1 MTYKKMVGLRWLC
14 VALIFA
20 FGSIL
25 VIGSGGGGGDDE
37 QETVN
42 VKPRDQINYETLGR
56 VCSGQGVPEAGSY
69 NENIPGPHPVIF
81 SFSCGYMDPP
91 QCGAG
96 TENWWRSLPPDWYND
111 HKESVGNIE
120 LVACVSDDFDVIVG
134 GPCQYNIGADIYLAR
149 HARRIV
155 LRDAKTA
162 AVIAETVIEGSDPG
176 PCPLTAPINQ
186 TREYGGYYQFGDVG
200 NWLSAY
206 VYP

>member
-134 GPCQYNIGADIYLAR
+134 GPCQYISGPISIWPVMQDALSCGMQKQRRSSPRPSLKALTPAHVPSRRPLIR
-149 HARRIV
+149 H
-155 LRDAKTA
+155 
-162 AVIAETVIEGSDPG
+162 GSME
-176 PCPLTAPINQ
+176 AIIN
-186 TREYGGYYQFGDVG
+186 
-200 NWLSAY
+200 SAMW
-206 VYP
+206 VTG